1 MTRTLFIG
9 GIAALLPLCGLKAQ
23 DKPAQETPVDI
34 EARKASV
41 ASLETLITQ
50 REARLA
56 EWGKDIVELDAR
68 IEKRVAELVTML
80 AGLKDSQESRTAV
93 TGIKKD
99 AIEGLKRGI
108 DLYVTKRKQIREL
121 VRTGDAAAL
130 GDLDKFDKRIIT
142 RVDQIAELTKSIPT
156 HNDVDKYESSG
167 GSSYWNG
174 YYEESSRVSEEW
186 KQNRRDTN
194 QSDKVRADTT
204 KALQETLGRL
214 DQRRRSLKD
223 LLANR
228 ELTDSARQLYNGEL
242 GQIDAYQDHL
252 NAQLRDVATGGGA
265 GTKEVGREQAHD
277 VAELIEDSRKDL
289 REDVSRLFRSYDQF
303 VRGRAYLEDLKENLA
318 ARKGWLEK
326 NAAENP
332 AAK

>member
-1 MTRTLFIG
+1 MTRALFIG
-9 GIAALLPLCGLKAQ
+9 GIVALTPLCGLKAQ
-23 DKPAQETPVDI
+23 ENPTSETSVDI

-68 IEKRVAELVTML
+68 IEKRVAELVTLL
-80 AGLKDSQESRTAV
+80 AGLKDSQESRTKV
-93 TGIKKD
+93 TNIKKD

-108 DLYVTKRKQIREL
+108 DLYVTKRKQVREL
-121 VRTGDAAAL
+121 ARTGDTAAL

-156 HNDVDKYESSG
+156 HEDVDKYESDG

-174 YYEESSRVSEEW
+174 YYYENSRVSDEW

-194 QSDKVRADTT
+194 QSDKVREDTG
-204 KALQETLGRL
+204 KALKETLERL

-228 ELTDSARQLYNGEL
+228 ELTDSARELYKGEL

-252 NAQLRDVATGGGA
+252 NAQLRDITTGGG
-265 GTKEVGREQAHD
+265 GGGKEVGRDQAHD
-277 VAELIEDSRKDL
+277 VAELIDDSRKDL

-303 VRGRAYLEDLKENLA
+303 VRGRAYLDDLKENLA
-318 ARKGWLEK
+318 ARKEWLGK
-326 NAAENP
+326 NAAEKP

>member
-1 MTRTLFIG
+1 M
-9 GIAALLPLCGLKAQ
+9 
-23 DKPAQETPVDI
+23 DV

-41 ASLETLITQ
+41 VSLETLITQ

-99 AIEGLKRGI
+99 AIDGLKRAI
-108 DLYVTKRKQIREL
+108 DLYVTKRKQVREL
-121 VRTGDAAAL
+121 VRTGDTAAL
-130 GDLDKFDKRIIT
+130 GDLDKFDKRILT

-156 HNDVDKYESSG
+156 HSDVDKYQSNGS
-167 GSSYWNG
+167 SSYWSG
-174 YYEESSRVSEEW
+174 YYDENTRVSQEW

-194 QSDKVRADTT
+194 QSDKVRADTS
-204 KALQETLGRL
+204 KALKETLERL

-228 ELTDSARQLYNGEL
+228 ELTDSARQLYDGEL

-252 NAQLRDVATGGGA
+252 NAQLHAITAGGGGG
-265 GTKEVGREQAHD
+265 GTQEVGREQAHD
-277 VAELIEDSRKDL
+277 IAELIDESRQDL

-303 VRGRAYLEDLKENLA
+303 VRGRAYLDDLRVNLA
-318 ARKGWLEK
+318 ARKEWLEK
-326 NAAENP
+326 NAEETP